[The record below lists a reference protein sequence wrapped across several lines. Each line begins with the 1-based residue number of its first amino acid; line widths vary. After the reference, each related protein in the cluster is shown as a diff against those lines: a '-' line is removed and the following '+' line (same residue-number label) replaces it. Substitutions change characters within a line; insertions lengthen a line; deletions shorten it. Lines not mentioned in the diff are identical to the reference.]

1 MKLDGVSHKKNRRSG
16 FLSILLP
23 IIILPLRQSNR
34 LSAHHGDDD
43 GGDGATHEPVS
54 GQEPH
59 YDASYDDHHALARY
73 ACASRTNAAYDD
85 FRHRDSVPHSP
96 IRPPTP
102 PQLPQM

>member
-1 MKLDGVSHKKNRRSG
+1 
-16 FLSILLP
+16 LP
-23 IIILPLRQSNR
+23 IVISPLQQSNR
-34 LSAHHGDDD
+34 LSAHHGDD
-43 GGDGATHEPVS
+43 GGDDGATHEPVS

-59 YDASYDDHHALARY
+59 YDASYDGRHALVRHAY
-73 ACASRTNAAYDD
+73 VSRTGAVHDD